1 MRSPFHRWF
10 AFASCLLTFLAE
22 AATFTAKLDREVIP
36 AGESAVLTLR
46 CDGALPKTTQPT
58 QGVAGLGLSFL
69 GEEQAIS
76 RINGQDSFAVTFR
89 YRVTPDKLGDFTVP
103 PFTVIIGKETLKSEP
118 LRLRVVADLPA
129 DKPPGAPPA
138 ENAPEPPPAFL
149 KLIAPTNTVYVG
161 EVFPIEVQLFFQTA
175 QNVQIPQPRV
185 EGVRFLLL
193 RPSSQQ
199 TRTQIGN
206 SIYNV
211 VSFRNAAVAT
221 KPGRLDL
228 AFDTDLTVVVSQGI
242 VFGELRPMKLA
253 SPTQPIT
260 VLPLPKENV
269 PPSFNG
275 AVGSFEMNV
284 TAAPTNLP
292 AGDPI
297 LVKTTLFGRG
307 ALDNVE
313 LPPQPAWR
321 DFKFYPPNVKLDHA
335 DSLAMNNIKTF
346 EQVVTA
352 NHARMKA
359 LPPLEFSFFDP
370 EAKRYRTVRSTP
382 IPLSLTPPPGGAIA
396 PTITTPANI
405 EAPPQPTPKKP
416 EVAHIK
422 PRVGTLAVLTPP
434 LSTRAWFFALQC
446 LPLIAFLGALAWR
459 RQQEQRSKN
468 PRHARQ
474 LEVDRLVGDGLCE
487 LRKHAATNN
496 SAAFF
501 TLLARLFQ
509 EQLGERLDL
518 PVADITESVI
528 EERLRGRLPEQTL
541 AALRELFRVTDQTRY
556 ASVANTHDLGEAL
569 AQAEPILAELR
580 RLRRPD

>member
-1 MRSPFHRWF
+1 MRSPFHCWI
-10 AFASCLLTFLAE
+10 AFASCLLAFLAD
-22 AATFTAKLDREVIP
+22 AATFTAKLDREIIL

-46 CDGALPKTTQPT
+46 CEGALPKTTQPT

-76 RINGQDSFAVTFR
+76 LINGKASSVVMFR

-103 PFTVIIGKETLKSEP
+103 PFTVILGKETLKSEP
-118 LRLRVVADLPA
+118 LRLRVVADLPP
-129 DKPPGAPPA
+129 DKPRGAPPA
-138 ENAPEPPPAFL
+138 ENATETPAAFL

-161 EVFPIEVQLFFQTA
+161 EVFPVEVQLFFQTA
-175 QNVQIPQPRV
+175 QNIQIPQPRV

-199 TRTQIGN
+199 SRAEIGN

-260 VLPLPKENV
+260 VLPLPKENA

-284 TAAPTNLP
+284 TAEPTKLLS
-292 AGDPI
+292 GDPI
-297 LVKTTLFGRG
+297 SVKITLFGRG

-321 DFKFYPPNVKLDHA
+321 DFKFYPPNIKLDHT

-352 NHARMKA
+352 NHAQVKA

-370 EAKRYRTVRSTP
+370 EAKGYRTVRSTP
-382 IPLSLTPPPGGAIA
+382 IPLSLTPAPGSALT
-396 PTITTPANI
+396 PSVTTPANI
-405 EAPPQPTPKKP
+405 SITPPPAPKKP
-416 EVAHIK
+416 EIAHIK
-422 PRVGTLAVLTPP
+422 PGLGTLALLTPP
-434 LSTRAWFFALQC
+434 LATRPWFFTLQF
-446 LPLIAFLGALAWR
+446 LPLIVFVGALAWR
-459 RQQEQRSKN
+459 KQQEHLSKN
-468 PRHARQ
+468 PRRARR
-474 LEVDRLVGDGLCE
+474 LEVDRLVRDGLRE
-487 LRKHAATNN
+487 LRKHVTARDDT
-496 SAAFF
+496 AFF
-501 TLLARLFQ
+501 TLLARLLH

-518 PVADITESVI
+518 PVAGITESVI
-528 EERLRGRLPEQTL
+528 EERLHGRLPERTL
-541 AALRELFRVTDQTRY
+541 ASLRELFRATDQTRY
-556 ASVANTHDLGEAL
+556 APIASTHDLREAL
-569 AQAEPILAELR
+569 AQAEPILTELR
-580 RLRRPD
+580 QLGMKD